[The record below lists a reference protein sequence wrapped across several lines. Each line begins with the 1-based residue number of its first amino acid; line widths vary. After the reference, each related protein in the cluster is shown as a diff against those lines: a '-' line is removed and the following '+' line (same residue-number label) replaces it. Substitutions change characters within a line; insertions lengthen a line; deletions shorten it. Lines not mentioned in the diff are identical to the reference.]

1 MPVYFICL
9 KHRAIERIELFRVE
23 LRGHSMPALKMAFA
37 CLVSP

>member
-23 LRGHSMPALKMAFA
+23 LRGLPALNIYIYGF
-37 CLVSP
+37 

>member
-23 LRGHSMPALKMAFA
+23 LRGPLNIDSIFIYGF
-37 CLVSP
+37 